1 MCILL
6 FSAPNWPRLLSQ
18 FAILCSQLQTL
29 YDELLTNER
38 MWSSRL
44 HASLALTHPLSASY
58 NPATTLR
65 VKPTA
70 EADQFEQVAFE
81 AFLADKDLAEYSAVE
96 LRDQI
101 NDFNAAALKL
111 GRFAAQAA
119 ALPLPRDP
127 VPVTSGP
134 VRSRAEIERIEEN
147 ELQKTLASMMHG
159 RQTKI
164 LPQQPPQPQQQQQA
178 PLVQQPQA
186 AVPMQ
191 Q

>member
-1 MCILL
+1 
-6 FSAPNWPRLLSQ
+6 
-18 FAILCSQLQTL
+18 
-29 YDELLTNER
+29 

-44 HASLALTHPLSASY
+44 HSSLALTHPLAATY

-65 VKPTA
+65 VKPTS
-70 EADQFEQVAFE
+70 EADLFEQSAFD
-81 AFLADKDLAEYSAVE
+81 AFRADPELAEYSAVE

-127 VPVTSGP
+127 LPVTAGP
-134 VRSRAEIERIEEN
+134 VRSRAEIERIEES

-164 LPQQPPQPQQQQQA
+164 QPQQQHQQQQQQQ
-178 PLVQQPQA
+178 PSSLQQPQA
-186 AVPMQ
+186 ASSMTQ
-191 Q
+191 